1 MGTALL
7 DLLVES
13 GLINSEHFEEAL
25 RNCMLSGGQV
35 STSLLEIGLVKEDQ
49 LARFLSRRLSV
60 PFFDPLPLTSI
71 PEEVLALVPSEM
83 AIKHRVLP
91 LSGDRQGLSLAM
103 ADPSDTEAVE
113 ELSNLTGCVI
123 QPLVAPEV
131 HLLKAVQEYYRVA
144 LNSRDQ
150 RLLELCEVTEVF
162 SPSLSFE
169 VEEEGDLE
177 EAEIIEEDDLDGGL
191 DLGVNELSK
200 ALSEVR
206 DRQEVAQILMRRMG
220 TEFERAAVF
229 LVRENEITGWKAV
242 RGQQEIA
249 AFEQLSIPL
258 GFPSVLKTVVEGKSF
273 YLGPIDREGLNE
285 QLLQG
290 LGGEKPEAVL
300 LVPLILD
307 GRVVNL
313 LYGDGRPEQLVSQVG
328 ALQQLQEMAGLAFR
342 ILILKNRLLQF

>member
-49 LARFLSRRLSV
+49 LARFLSRRLSI

-71 PEEVLALVPSEM
+71 PDEVLALVPSEM
-83 AIKHRVLP
+83 AISHRVLP
-91 LSGDRQGLSLAM
+91 LNGDRQGLSLAM
-103 ADPSDTEAVE
+103 ADPSDTEAIE
-113 ELSNLTGCVI
+113 DLSNLTGCVI

-131 HLLKAVQEYYRVA
+131 RLLKAVQEYYRVA
-144 LNSRDQ
+144 LNPRDQ
-150 RLLELCEVTEVF
+150 RLLDLCEVTEVPA
-162 SPSLSFE
+162 SSLTFE
-169 VEEEGDLE
+169 VEEEGELE
-177 EAEIIEEDDLDGGL
+177 EAEIIEDDDFGDGS
-191 DLGVNELSK
+191 DLGMNELST

-220 TEFERAAVF
+220 QDFERAAVF
-229 LVRENEITGWKAV
+229 LVRENEIIGWKAV
-242 RGQQEIA
+242 CRQQEIA
-249 AFEQLSIPL
+249 EFEQLSIPL

-273 YLGPIDREGLNE
+273 YLGPIDSEGLNE
-285 QLLQG
+285 KLLQG
-290 LGGEKPEAVL
+290 LGGEKPEAAL
-300 LVPLILD
+300 LVPLVLD
-307 GRVVNL
+307 GRVVNI
-313 LYGDGRPEQLVSQVG
+313 LYGDGRPDQLVSQVG
-328 ALQQLQEMAGLAFR
+328 PLQQLQEMAGLAFR

>member
-60 PFFDPLPLTSI
+60 PFFDPLPLTAI
-71 PEEVLALVPSEM
+71 PEEVLSLVSSET

-91 LSGDRQGLSLAM
+91 LNGDRHGLSLAM
-103 ADPSDTEAVE
+103 ADPSDTEAIE
-113 ELSNLTGCVI
+113 DISNLTGCVI

-131 HLLKAVQEYYRVA
+131 RLLKAVQDYYRVA
-144 LNSRDQ
+144 LNPRDQ
-150 RLLELCEVTEVF
+150 RLLDLCEVTEVA

-169 VEEEGDLE
+169 VEEEGELE
-177 EAEIIEEDDLDGGL
+177 EAEIIEDDDLSDGS
-191 DLGVNELSK
+191 DLGMNEMST
-200 ALSEVR
+200 ALSRVR

-220 TEFERAAVF
+220 QEFERAAIF
-229 LVRENEITGWKAV
+229 LVRENEITGWRAV
-242 RGQQEIA
+242 CRQQEIA
-249 AFEQLSIPL
+249 DFEQLSIPL

-273 YLGPIDREGLNE
+273 YLGPVDSEGLNE
-285 QLLQG
+285 KLLQG
-290 LGGEKPEAVL
+290 LGGEKPEAAL

-307 GRVVNL
+307 GRVVNI
-313 LYGDGRPEQLVSQVG
+313 LYGDGRPDQLVSQVG

>member
-60 PFFDPLPLTSI
+60 PFFDPLPLTAI
-71 PEEVLALVPSEM
+71 PDEVLALVSSET

-91 LSGDRQGLSLAM
+91 LNGDRQGLSLAM
-103 ADPSDTEAVE
+103 ADPSDTEAIE
-113 ELSNLTGCVI
+113 DLTHLTGCI
-123 QPLVAPEV
+123 IKPLAAPEMR
-131 HLLKAVQEYYRVA
+131 LLKAVQEYYRVT
-144 LNSRDQ
+144 LSPRDQ
-150 RLLELCEVTEVF
+150 RLLELCEVKEV
-162 SPSLSFE
+162 PSSTLSFE
-169 VEEEGDLE
+169 VEEEGELE
-177 EAEIIEEDDLDGGL
+177 EAEIIDDDDLVDGL
-191 DLGVNELSK
+191 DLGMSEL
-200 ALSEVR
+200 AVVLSGVR
-206 DRQEVAQILMRRMG
+206 DRQEVAQILIRRMG
-220 TEFERAAVF
+220 QEFERAAVF

-242 RGQQEIA
+242 CQQQEIA
-249 AFEQLSIPL
+249 DFEQLSIPL

-273 YLGPIDREGLNE
+273 YLGPIDSEGLNE

-290 LGGEKPEAVL
+290 LGGEKPEAAL
-300 LVPLILD
+300 LVPLILE